1 MDSLPSLHV
10 VSIKIPVSDLAV
22 SRRFY
27 TDVFALREVLQ
38 WPDEDGTIRGVA
50 LAGTGD
56 TLIALREDPAAAVA
70 TRDFG
75 FVNLGVPDVAYLAG
89 CAAHL
94 DALGIAHTGEIS
106 GADGRL
112 VGFHDP
118 DHHELSFYA
127 RTHPGGVRNDA
138 SRAVTAPP
146 QAASTAQPSTA
157 PGPPPRPGPSVRRT
171 SDMP

>member
-1 MDSLPSLHV
+1 MDSLPSLRV

-38 WPDEDGTIRGVA
+38 WPDEDGMIRGVA
-50 LAGTGD
+50 LAGAGD
-56 TLIALREDPAAAVA
+56 TLIALREDPAAASA

-75 FVNLGVPDVAYLAG
+75 FVNVGVPDVTDLAA
-89 CAAHL
+89 CSAHL
-94 DALGIAHTGEIS
+94 DALGVAHTGQIS

-127 RTHPGGVRNDA
+127 RTHPGVRNDA